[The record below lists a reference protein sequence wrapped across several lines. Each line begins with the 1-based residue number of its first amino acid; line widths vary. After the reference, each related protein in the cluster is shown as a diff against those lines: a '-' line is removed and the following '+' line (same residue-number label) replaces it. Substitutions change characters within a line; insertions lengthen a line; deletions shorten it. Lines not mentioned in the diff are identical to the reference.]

1 MQRAMLQ
8 SQQEACLGACPSQ
21 HRSIPWCRPQTTQ
34 PTCRSTGLLLSS
46 SRLTPAVE
54 QGYLAG
60 RVEHVVSGQAAD
72 FQSLDT
78 LLAFIAQVLHE
89 ERRRADHHHV

>member
-1 MQRAMLQ
+1 MVPPADNP
-8 SQQEACLGACPSQ
+8 A
-21 HRSIPWCRPQTTQ
+21 H
-34 PTCRSTGLLLSS
+34 LSVHWAFVVQFQVD
-46 SRLTPAVE
+46 TAVE

>member
-1 MQRAMLQ
+1 MPRADNPAHL
-8 SQQEACLGACPSQ
+8 SV
-21 HRSIPWCRPQTTQ
+21 HRAFVVQFHSDT
-34 PTCRSTGLLLSS
+34 
-46 SRLTPAVE
+46 AVE
-54 QGYLAG
+54 QGHPAG

-89 ERRRADHHHV
+89 ERHRDAHHMREGSITGEQQHALTRSPFVVDM